1 MLIKYEYIF
10 NYLLLHIYCVIFQS
24 KFGYACKICDRLWF
38 EGDLK
43 KLIDDSV
50 EFEPTFI
57 KMFSLLPCG
66 LKHTPFL
73 LEVITSIQ
81 CFFVCK

>member
-1 MLIKYEYIF
+1 
-10 NYLLLHIYCVIFQS
+10 
-24 KFGYACKICDRLWF
+24 
-38 EGDLK
+38 LK